1 MAGHAHTT
9 STSAPTRRPEYL
21 PFSNRYRSAFRPK
34 VPPSRA
40 KQGSGRGQGRSTQRL
55 FNFNSGSAPA
65 CWTISGPFARH
76 SCWTFSFQLLDFLLD
91 FRADTLPS
99 LLPPCS
105 VREGEPVTGL
115 QFEPSPG
122 LLDDCSAFLFCTLA
136 GHFRVSCWASSLEN
150 FRAGTLALPLH
161 PRSVR
166 EGEPVTGL

>member
-76 SCWTFSFQLLDFLLD
+76 SCWTFSFQLLDLLLD

-115 QFEPSPG
+115 YFELSPG
-122 LLDDCSAFLFCTLA
+122 LLDNCWTFCSTFLLDIFVRA
-136 GHFRVSCWASSLEN
+136 PGHFCRIFES
-150 FRAGTLALPLH
+150 ALH
-161 PRSVR
+161 VTVAATVR
-166 EGEPVTGL
+166 

>member
-1 MAGHAHTT
+1 MHLMDNFFFNKFIAIGK
-9 STSAPTRRPEYL
+9 PIKP
-21 PFSNRYRSAFRPK
+21 
-34 VPPSRA
+34 VPIKAIRFILMINVIKIILS
-40 KQGSGRGQGRSTQRL
+40 
-55 FNFNSGSAPA
+55 SAPA
-65 CWTISGPFARH
+65 CWTIAGLFAQH
-76 SCWTFSFQLLDFLLD
+76 SCWTFSCELLDIFAG
-91 FRADTLPS
+91 FSSRHSTS
-99 LLPPCS
+99 LLQPRS